1 MSTSEL
7 AARFGL
13 GILCLIMAYSMF
25 RHPGVMRHY
34 LASSPA
40 PLRLVYHG
48 VRCASALLFV
58 LSVMAAAVAD
68 MESLLTMIGYA
79 GNFFLFGYAPV
90 AFAPLYFFI
99 RNRRVGRS
107 GSLGT

>member
-13 GILCLIMAYSMF
+13 GILGLIMAYSMI

-40 PLRLVYHG
+40 PLRLLYHG
-48 VRCASALLFV
+48 VRFASALLFV

-68 MESLLTMIGYA
+68 MESFLTMIGYA
-79 GNFFLFGYAPV
+79 GNFFLFGYAPI

-99 RNRRVGRS
+99 RKGRADRS
-107 GSLGT
+107 TPLGT